1 MPRFSLVIAT
11 LGRTEE
17 LAKLLASIASQGR
30 SDVEVL
36 VVDQNADDRVA
47 PLLRGVPERVSV
59 RHLRVAERNVS
70 AARNAGLDQARGE
83 IVAFPD
89 DDCWYP
95 AGLLDEVDGWF
106 RAHGEYAVL
115 AVGAVDDQGL
125 SSGNRWVQDACEIR
139 SWNALRTTFCSS
151 LFISAVERSREV
163 RFDPS
168 LARGEETD
176 FILRLLGSGRRGSS
190 ERGSGL
196 RGRFDRR
203 LHIHHP
209 RRDMMS
215 GTVTR
220 ERARS
225 YGAGMG
231 RLVRRHSLFV
241 LWASLLGYDLAR
253 TVLVSL
259 RGRFGDAV
267 FCLAHAEGLFA
278 GFVFPARS
286 YE

>member
-1 MPRFSLVIAT
+1 MLRFSLVIAT

-17 LAKLLASIASQGR
+17 LARLLASVAGQGR

-36 VVDQNADDRVA
+36 VVDQNADERVA
-47 PLLRGVPERVSV
+47 PLLRRVPGWVAV

-70 AARNAGLDQARGE
+70 AARNTGLDQARGE

-95 AGLLDEVDGWF
+95 AGLLDQVDGWF
-106 RAHGEYAVL
+106 RAHDEYAVL

-151 LFISAVERSREV
+151 LFVSAVEQSRQV

-176 FILRLLGSGRRGSS
+176 FILRLLGTG
-190 ERGSGL
+190 ERGTGERVAAL
-196 RGRFDRR
+196 RGRFDRQFY
-203 LHIHHP
+203 IHHP

-267 FCLAHAEGLFA
+267 FCLAHAEGLFQ
-278 GFVFPARS
+278 GFVFPAGT